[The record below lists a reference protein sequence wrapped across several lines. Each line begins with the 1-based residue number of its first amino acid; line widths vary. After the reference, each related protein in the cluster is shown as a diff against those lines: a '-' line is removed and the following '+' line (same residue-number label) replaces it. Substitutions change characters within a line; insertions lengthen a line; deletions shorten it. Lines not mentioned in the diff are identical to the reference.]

1 MPLFVL
7 GISHQTAP
15 VAIRERLA
23 FTRDELPEALRELR
37 RRPGVRECAIL
48 STCNRTELYL
58 EGNNNTAETAVDW
71 LHRWHRLAP
80 AELHSHL
87 YRKTGAECVAHLI
100 EVTAGM
106 ESMVIGEPQI
116 GGQVKRAWATARE
129 QKCLAARLDRMFQHA
144 FAAAKR
150 VRSETGIGHNP
161 VTLPFAALKL
171 ARQIFGELGE
181 LRAALVGAGEM
192 VTECAE
198 HFRSSGLKGMMILN
212 RTRQT
217 AEVLAR
223 KYGADA
229 YSLDELD
236 TVLPE
241 ADVVVSSTASDTPV
255 LGTAAFRRA
264 LKRRRHRPMFV
275 LDLAVPRDVEP
286 SAGELSDV
294 YLYTVDD
301 LQAIVAAGVDRR
313 GRAMKQ
319 GAAIVAEEADTF
331 SRWLNLTDA
340 DGALKAIRA
349 RAEDDQQRLLTQARQ
364 ELAAGK
370 EPEEVMKRLAHRLS
384 NSLLHTPSVRLREA
398 AENADEKLLEA
409 AEYFFLE
416 K

>member
-37 RRPGVRECAIL
+37 HRSGVRECAIL

-58 EGNNNTAETAVDW
+58 EGNNNTPEAVVDW
-71 LHRWHRLAP
+71 LHRRHELAP
-80 AELHSHL
+80 GQFQTHL
-87 YRKTGAECVAHLI
+87 YRNTGADCIAHLI

-116 GGQVKRAWATARE
+116 GGQVKHAWAVARE
-129 QKCLAARLDRMFQHA
+129 QNCLSTQLDRMFQHA

-150 VRSETGIGHNP
+150 VRSETGIGDNP

-181 LRAALVGAGEM
+181 LRAVLVGAGEM

-198 HFRSSGLKGMMILN
+198 HFRSSGITGMTILN
-212 RTRQT
+212 RTRQK
-217 AEVLAR
+217 AEALAE
-223 KYGADA
+223 KYGAEA
-229 YSLDELD
+229 YSLDKLD
-236 TVLPE
+236 AVLPN
-241 ADVVVSSTASDTPV
+241 ADIVVSSTASDVPV
-255 LGTAAFRRA
+255 LATDAFRRA
-264 LKRRRHRPMFV
+264 LKQRRHRPMFV
-275 LDLAVPRDVEP
+275 LDLAVPRDVET
-286 SAGELSDV
+286 SVGELSDV

-301 LQAIVAAGVDRR
+301 LQAIAATGRDRR
-313 GRAMKQ
+313 SQAVEQ
-319 GAAIVAEEADTF
+319 AAAIVAEETDAF
-331 SRWLNLTDA
+331 SRWLNLTAA

-349 RAEDDQQRLLTQARQ
+349 RAEDDQQRLLAQARQ

-370 EPEEVMKRLAHRLS
+370 DPEEVMKRLAHRLS
-384 NSLLHTPSVRLREA
+384 NRLLHTPSVRLREA
-398 AENADEKLLEA
+398 AENADKELLEA
-409 AEYFFLE
+409 ARYIFLE
-416 K
+416 